1 MGYIQYNETRRTDM
15 KTATYYIKETEKTRN
30 GGSGLCYVV
39 IFRENGIIVDRVY
52 VGSKERA
59 KEMIKNSS

>member
-1 MGYIQYNETRRTDM
+1 M